1 MTSLICLTISRGVCG
16 GASRPNQP
24 TELVTGHRFGHGRDV
39 RIEFGSYGIGDT
51 QCLELTRLHELLHH
65 RPRSKHHVDTAAE
78 QIGHGRTG
86 SLVGNVQHL
95 DPGITRKQQPR
106 KVRCG
111 ADARRTECQ
120 SFRLLF
126 RIPDQIGNRVG
137 RQCWADNEQVRR
149 RRGDDDWRE
158 HLVDVERTIRIDAA
172 GYRHQRASGCHQ
184 QGVAIRLRFHD
195 GPSPDRPRCAG
206 LIFHDDGLAP
216 FVVQILRDDAR
227 QHIRAATGGK
237 RNDHLYRVVGI
248 VGG

>member
-1 MTSLICLTISRGVCG
+1 MCSILIPVSLANSNPERCD
-16 GASRPNQP
+16 AAP
-24 TELVTGHRFGHGRDV
+24 TPAE
-39 RIEFGSYGIGDT
+39 
-51 QCLELTRLHELLHH
+51 
-65 RPRSKHHVDTAAE
+65 PR
-78 QIGHGRTG
+78 
-86 SLVGNVQHL
+86 
-95 DPGITRKQQPR
+95 
-106 KVRCG
+106 
-111 ADARRTECQ
+111 CQ
-120 SFRLLF
+120 SFRLLLC
-126 RIPDQIGNRVG
+126 IPDQIGNRVD
-137 RQCWADNEQVRR
+137 RQCWPDNKQVRR

-195 GPSPDRPRCAG
+195 GPGPERPRCAG

-237 RNDHLYRVVGI
+237 RNYHLYRVVGI